1 MAAAKE
7 DVYILREDLGP
18 GSATFIAKG
27 DDIPVELAGLPR
39 VPRDKWPPADPKPKG

>member
-7 DVYILREDLGP
+7 DLYIRRADLGP
-18 GSATFIAKG
+18 DAWTFIAKG
-27 DDIPVELAGLPR
+27 DPVPAELADLPR